1 MSKVNVNFS
10 LEKKYFADIP
20 HQEDEANNINYRL
33 FDDPTQKGSL
43 DTLELTADFASNK
56 PGTKDIPNLLKRAK
70 SKYFT
75 DGYLLHL
82 LNIDSP
88 LKKEYWDTWHCNS
101 SLRFDGNTYFGTY
114 CKKRWCIVCARIMTA
129 KRIKTYLPIL
139 KDEFEEPYFV
149 TLTQPNIKS
158 ENLRCEISKIT
169 KSFRNILENNRKNYG
184 LKIKGTRNLEITY
197 NSKRDDYHPHLHC
210 IIDGKTEASFF
221 KDNWLK
227 QFPEANIKGQH
238 IRPFGKEAN
247 DILEAFKYSQKIM
260 TQSDGKKFIYV
271 NAMDIINVATKGG
284 KGGVRLFQTFG
295 FIQPKDETE
304 LTPEEETG
312 IRELTDDNDI
322 QMVLYQYNKEIFD
335 WIDHETG
342 EVLTHYQPSKIMD
355 DIRNNK
361 IIF

>member
-1 MSKVNVNFS
+1 MCKDSDYLS
-10 LEKKYFADIP
+10 LDKKNIKILQY
-20 HQEDEANNINYRL
+20 QEDSPKNINYGL
-33 FDDPTQKGSL
+33 KDDPIQKGSL
-43 DTLELTADFASNK
+43 DTLELTADFAINK
-56 PGTKDIPNLLKRAK
+56 PGTKDLPNLLKRAK

-82 LNIDSP
+82 LNLDSP
-88 LKKEYWDTWHCNS
+88 LKKEYWNTWHCNS
-101 SLRFDGNTYFGTY
+101 ALRFDGNSYFGTY

-139 KDEFEEPYFV
+139 KDEFKEPYFV
-149 TLTQPNIKS
+149 TLTQPTVKA
-158 ENLRCEISKIT
+158 ENLREQISNIT
-169 KSFRNILENNRKNYG
+169 TSFRRILENNRKNYG
-184 LKIKGTRNLEITY
+184 LKIKGTRNIEITY
-197 NSKRDDYHPHLHC
+197 NAKKDWYHPHIHC
-210 IIDGKTEASFF
+210 IIDGEKEALFF

-227 QFPEANIKGQH
+227 QFPGSSEKAQD
-238 IRPFGKEAN
+238 IRPFGKGVN
-247 DILEAFKYSQKIM
+247 DLLEAFKYSQKII